1 MNFENIKVERKM
13 CWVLQ
18 ISHIQIDIDFS
29 MAALGIWAGGQ
40 QDGINNEY
48 MFDFNYHQHQYHC
61 NRNEHLM

>member
-1 MNFENIKVERKM
+1 MKDQSWNENVLSFANFTYWN
-13 CWVLQ
+13 W
-18 ISHIQIDIDFS
+18 HIDFE

-61 NRNEHLM
+61 NRNERLM